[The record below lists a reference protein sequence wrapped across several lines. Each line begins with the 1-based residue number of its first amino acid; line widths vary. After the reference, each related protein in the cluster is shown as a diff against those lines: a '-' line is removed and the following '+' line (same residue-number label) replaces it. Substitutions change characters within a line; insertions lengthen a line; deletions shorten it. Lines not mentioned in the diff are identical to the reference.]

1 MELHDIERRKLTLDD
16 LAHIDAESGVEF
28 WYARDIMEF
37 LGYIQWRNFEA
48 ALKKAMVSAE
58 SSKTA
63 V

>member
-48 ALKKAMVSAE
+48 ALKKAMV
-58 SSKTA
+58 
-63 V
+63 